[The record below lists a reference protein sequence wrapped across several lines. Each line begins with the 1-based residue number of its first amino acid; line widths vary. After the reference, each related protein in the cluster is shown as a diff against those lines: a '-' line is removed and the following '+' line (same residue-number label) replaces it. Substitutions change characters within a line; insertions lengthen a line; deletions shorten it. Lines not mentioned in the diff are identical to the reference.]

1 MTTYRFLKHVSAELR
16 EAGLRCAEK
25 IVAWVLAVS
34 SSSSEPALQDDNGDN
49 ADQQQ
54 QQPIPFLWQGQDYL
68 LKVSQFVLADF
79 MYACMLTSSSVRY

>member
-1 MTTYRFLKHVSAELR
+1 VYNLTSYRFLKHVSTELR

-34 SSSSEPALQDDNGDN
+34 ASASDSTLQDNNGD
-49 ADQQQ
+49 DRDEQQQQQQ

-68 LKVSQFVLADF
+68 LKVSLCCVL
-79 MYACMLTSSSVRY
+79 LSL